1 MVLALT
7 GTPIVNRPLELLPLL
22 DALGVLHLFGGAT
35 AFKNR
40 WCGPKKISIGAGR
53 TTTQYTGA
61 SNLLELNNRLVL
73 SGHYIRR
80 TKEHLVDKGVMQR
93 KIVDGAYAY
102 DRTATPMPWRIHMKP
117 AEAAEYR
124 EAEGETKTF
133 LQDRAKEIAHELGA
147 SWTSDRVRRKM
158 AGESNKHLAKITEL
172 RQVAGLLKVPYILG
186 VVDAAIDRGE
196 KVVIAAHH
204 KDVVSAYSDHYTGLR
219 IRGEMGV
226 KAIEEAK
233 RLFNETPVDE
243 HPVLVLSIEAGKTGH
258 TLCKQTLHGVG
269 KACAL
274 MMLAEQ
280 MWTPG
285 DEAQVQ
291 DRIWRIG
298 QDREVTITNAL
309 LAGTIDEQIY
319 DQRAKKKRTI
329 DAAIDAIPTD
339 LGEKDGVVHIANL
352 LIYGNGSLIGR

>member
-1 MVLALT
+1 MNFDLENAAAQLIIELGQRGVHADRFTTGPDVAGINIWGEGGRFPLT
-7 GTPIVNRPLELLPLL
+7 SVVISCNLRFADYAWGRQYEHTVPLVTPVPEVAEAI
-22 DALGVLHLFGGAT
+22 
-35 AFKNR
+35 
-40 WCGPKKISIGAGR
+40 
-53 TTTQYTGA
+53 
-61 SNLLELNNRLVL
+61 
-73 SGHYIRR
+73 
-80 TKEHLVDKGVMQR
+80 
-93 KIVDGAYAY
+93 
-102 DRTATPMPWRIHMKP
+102 TATLPR
-117 AEAAEYR
+117 
-124 EAEGETKTF
+124 
-133 LQDRAKEIAHELGA
+133 LGR
-147 SWTSDRVRRKM
+147 D
-158 AGESNKHLAKITEL
+158 
-172 RQVAGLLKVPYILG
+172 
-186 VVDAAIDRGE
+186 
-196 KVVIAAHH
+196 
-204 KDVVSAYSDHYTGLR
+204 
-219 IRGEMGV
+219 
-226 KAIEEAK
+226 EEQ
-233 RLFNETPVDE
+233 
-243 HPVLVLSIEAGKTGH
+243 
-258 TLCKQTLHGVG
+258 QTLHGVG

>member
-1 MVLALT
+1 M
-7 GTPIVNRPLELLPLL
+7 
-22 DALGVLHLFGGAT
+22 
-35 AFKNR
+35 
-40 WCGPKKISIGAGR
+40 
-53 TTTQYTGA
+53 
-61 SNLLELNNRLVL
+61 
-73 SGHYIRR
+73 
-80 TKEHLVDKGVMQR
+80 
-93 KIVDGAYAY
+93 
-102 DRTATPMPWRIHMKP
+102 
-117 AEAAEYR
+117 
-124 EAEGETKTF
+124 
-133 LQDRAKEIAHELGA
+133 
-147 SWTSDRVRRKM
+147 
-158 AGESNKHLAKITEL
+158 
-172 RQVAGLLKVPYILG
+172 LKVPYILG

-319 DQRAKKKRTI
+319 EQRAKKKRTI

-339 LGEKDGVVHIANL
+339 HGEKDGVAYIANL
-352 LIYGNGSLIGR
+352 LTYGTLPIGR